1 MTFPL
6 SPRSQFTL
14 STGGREDV
22 TTRGEM
28 WCSTVICP
36 GNTCVCTELV
46 LKKCKKQ
53 VLIYPGKSFIC
64 YFSKQCMTSIGKD
77 GKKNSKKK
85 WFSLSGNSHQGWL
98 AAGTGTGG
106 SVAGSCGTGGWQ
118 RAAGR
123 GQSRGSWKLGCP
135 SWRAPSFDL
144 EILQRRLQALK

>member
-6 SPRSQFTL
+6 SPQSQFTL

-28 WCSTVICP
+28 WCNTVICP

-53 VLIYPGKSFIC
+53 LLIYPGKSFIC

-77 GKKNSKKK
+77 GKKNSKKNG
-85 WFSLSGNSHQGWL
+85 FLCL
-98 AAGTGTGG
+98 ETATRA
-106 SVAGSCGTGGWQ
+106 GWQ
-118 RAAGR
+118 RGQALVAAWLGRVAQGGGR
-123 GQSRGSWKLGCP
+123 GQQAGGRAGAAGSWDALPGGLLHLIL
-135 SWRAPSFDL
+135 RSFSADS
-144 EILQRRLQALK
+144 RL